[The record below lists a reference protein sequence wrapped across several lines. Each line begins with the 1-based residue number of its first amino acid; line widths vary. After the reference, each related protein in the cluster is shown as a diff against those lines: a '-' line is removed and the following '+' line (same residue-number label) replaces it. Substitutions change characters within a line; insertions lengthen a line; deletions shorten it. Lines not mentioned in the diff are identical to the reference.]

1 MDYCEAGDLYGK
13 INSQRGILMQEPQVI
28 NNLQLISKSYIWA
41 YYGLWESLLLLEL
54 ELNGLRD
61 CNLV

>member
-28 NNLQLISKSYIWA
+28 NNLGLISELIMGCDNLF
-41 YYGLWESLLLLEL
+41 YYW
-54 ELNGLRD
+54 N
-61 CNLV
+61 